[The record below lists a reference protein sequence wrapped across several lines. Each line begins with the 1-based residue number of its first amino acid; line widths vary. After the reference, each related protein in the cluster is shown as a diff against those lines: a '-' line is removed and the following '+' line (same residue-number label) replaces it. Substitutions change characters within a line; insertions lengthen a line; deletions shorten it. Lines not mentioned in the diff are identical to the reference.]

1 MKFHLEK
8 RWQVHF
14 LEMDLVN
21 EREERIQ
28 GEGHLDRFKL
38 NVYEQM
44 KQEVGKCLM
53 CSETMSDDSC

>member
-1 MKFHLEK
+1 M
-8 RWQVHF
+8 
-14 LEMDLVN
+14 N